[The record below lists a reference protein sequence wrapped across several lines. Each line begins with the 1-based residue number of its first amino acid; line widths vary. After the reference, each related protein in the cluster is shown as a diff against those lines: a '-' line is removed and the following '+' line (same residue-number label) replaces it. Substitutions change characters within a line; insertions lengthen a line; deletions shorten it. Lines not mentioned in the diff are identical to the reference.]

1 MPSKQPIILTTA
13 PSTDH
18 AAQIVYG
25 LDLRGIGAK
34 AIANPLKVGD
44 PYAIELIKGDE
55 QIAHAAIEVIW
66 DAMLDAT
73 PRAADPNGLCY
84 FCGYDTTGLMPPV
97 ICPECGH
104 QLDTIK
110 ARRTASEGRIRD

>member
-1 MPSKQPIILTTA
+1 MTEGNPIILTTA
-13 PSTDH
+13 PSTSH

-34 AIANPLKVGD
+34 VIDNPLKSKD
-44 PYAIELIKGDE
+44 PLAIILTKGNE
-55 QIAHAAIEVIW
+55 NIARSAITVIW

-73 PRAADPNGLCY
+73 PRAADPDGLCY
-84 FCGYDTTGLMPPV
+84 FCGYDTTGLVPPV

-104 QLDTIK
+104 PLDTIE
-110 ARRTASEGRIRD
+110 ARRAASEGRIRD